1 MGRRFHDYKK
11 PTQITFHVDE
21 VCYNLGIVK
30 EKFTEEALE
39 VLEEISKL
47 RETDHL
53 NDTKK
58 RKRSRSPRRIPQE
71 RCELV
76 SNTQTLNKNNLL
88 ETTDSEF
95 ETFINGND
103 FISSQETEMKNTI
116 SFDEGNM
123 SSASDDFI
131 WASIAEISFEFDEQ
145 MWNQDF

>member
-1 MGRRFHDYKK
+1 MIQR
-11 PTQITFHVDE
+11 
-21 VCYNLGIVK
+21 K
-30 EKFTEEALE
+30 E
-39 VLEEISKL
+39 
-47 RETDHL
+47 RDQDHQGEFL
-53 NDTKK
+53 K
-58 RKRSRSPRRIPQE
+58 

-76 SNTQTLNKNNLL
+76 SNTQTLNENNLL

-95 ETFINGND
+95 EAFINGND